1 MTPLVSILIP
11 AFNGER
17 WISDTIQSALDQT
30 WKHKEII
37 IVDDG
42 SKDNTLMIAQRF
54 ASKDVL
60 VAHQVNQGASAAR
73 NKAFSL
79 CQGDFV
85 QWLDADDLLS
95 PDKIEKQVV
104 LSERLA
110 NRRLL
115 ISSPWGYFF
124 YRPHKATFLK
134 TPLWDDL
141 SPVEWL
147 IRKMGQN
154 LHMQTATWLVSRE
167 LTEAAGPWDTRLTL
181 DDDGEYFCRV
191 LLASEGV
198 RFVPGSRVY
207 YRVSGTT
214 SLSTLD
220 RSRKKF
226 ESQWLVIQMHIQYLL
241 SLEDSKRVRAA
252 CVRYLQT
259 WFPHFYPEHKDLVFQ
274 FEALARELGGA
285 LQPPLL
291 SWKYAWI
298 QKAFGWTLAKRVKM
312 ALPQW
317 KASLVRSYDKYM
329 SQWESWSNIE
339 TSHSVW
345 PRRSRR

>member
-11 AFNGER
+11 TYNAER

-30 WKHKEII
+30 WKSKEVI

-42 SKDNTLMIAQRF
+42 SKDNTLTIARRF
-54 ASKDVL
+54 ASKKIL
-60 VAHQVNQGASAAR
+60 VVQQENQGASAAR

-79 CQGDFV
+79 CQGEFV

-95 PDKIEKQVV
+95 PDKIAAQVA

-110 NRRLL
+110 TRRLL

-124 YRPHKATFLK
+124 HRPDRATFLK

-154 LHMQTATWLVSRE
+154 LHMQTATWLASRE
-167 LTEAAGPWDTRLTL
+167 LTAAAGPWDTRLIS

-198 RFVPGSRVY
+198 RFVPEVRVY
-207 YRVSGTT
+207 YRVSGAT
-214 SLSTLD
+214 SWGNLG
-220 RSRKKF
+220 RSRKKL
-226 ESQWLVIQMHIQYLL
+226 EAQWLAMQMHIQCLR
-241 SLEDSKRVRAA
+241 SLEDSKRVRVA
-252 CVRYLQT
+252 CVHYLQT
-259 WFPHFYPEHKDLVFQ
+259 WFPYFYPEQKDLVSQ
-274 FEALARELGGA
+274 FETLAGELGGA
-285 LQPPLL
+285 LQLPLL

-298 QKAFGWTLAKRVKM
+298 QKTFGWTLAKRASM

-317 KASLVRSYDKYM
+317 KASIVRSYDKLM
-329 SQWESWSNIE
+329 SQWE
-339 TSHSVW
+339 
-345 PRRSRR
+345 